1 MTAFDSWPWQCWAG
15 RTADTVA
22 LCLDQQPV
30 SWRQLAIAIDRQAE
44 ALRQAGLAEGC
55 GLALRGHNGPQLL
68 IGYLAGLQCGARVI
82 PLNPRLP
89 SSLLSRLLPLLG
101 CDFGWSEPADAWPAA
116 ITPVDLLPTEA
127 LFMSAGLAPSSAGST
142 APASPPA
149 LLPVPINPAGLH
161 RASLP
166 NTTAPA
172 GLRRA
177 SLLNTTAPAGLH
189 RASLPN
195 ATAPAEAASPAV
207 WNPAR
212 IASLTLT
219 SGSSGL
225 PKAAAHTPAAHLA
238 NAVGI
243 NKLLDFTDQHRWL
256 LSLPLY
262 HVSGQGIVWRWLAA
276 GACLRISAR
285 PLSAALSGCTHA
297 SLVPTQL
304 WRLLNENADSLK
316 ALQDVLLGGATIPP
330 ALTADAQG
338 RGIRCWCG
346 YGLTEFASTVCA
358 QLANDQGGV
367 GLPLPGRYLKL
378 VAGEIWLRGAGMAAG
393 YWQPD
398 GVSPLTG
405 DDGWFHT
412 RDRGR
417 LENGQ
422 LRIIGRL
429 DNLFFCGSEA
439 VQPEDIERLL
449 AAHPAVRQ
457 CVIVPV
463 DDDEFGQRPVAV
475 VDSDAPVEHLAA
487 WLTPQLAAWQRPVN
501 WLPMPAGLGNGGI
514 KIARGQVRDWVR
526 QTLRLR

>member
-1 MTAFDSWPWQCWAG
+1 MTAFDRWPWQCWAG

-101 CDFGWSEPADAWPAA
+101 CGFGWSEPADAWPAA

-166 NTTAPA
+166 N
-172 GLRRA
+172 
-177 SLLNTTAPAGLH
+177 
-189 RASLPN
+189 
-195 ATAPAEAASPAV
+195 ATAPAEVASPAV

-212 IASLTLT
+212 IATLTLT

-276 GACLRISAR
+276 GACLRISAQ
-285 PLSAALSGCTHA
+285 PLSAALSGCSHA

-304 WRLLNENADSLK
+304 WRLLNENPGSLA
-316 ALQDVLLGGATIPP
+316 ALQDVLLGGAAIPA
-330 ALTADAQG
+330 ALTADAQEQ
-338 RGIRCWCG
+338 GIRCWCG

-358 QLANDQGGV
+358 QRADDGGGV

-393 YWQPD
+393 YWHST
-398 GVSPLTG
+398 GLRPLAD

-412 RDRGR
+412 RDRGQ

-422 LRIIGRL
+422 LQVIGRL

-449 AAHPAVRQ
+449 VAHPAVRQ
-457 CVIVPV
+457 CIVVPV

-475 VDSDAPVEHLAA
+475 VDSEAPVEHLAA
-487 WLTPQLAAWQRPVN
+487 WLSPQLAAWQRPVN

-526 QTLRLR
+526 QTLSLR